1 MAEAGAISPGKLS
14 RYLAHTC
21 CHELS
26 IYLCISSNDNR
37 PGVKVMPR
45 ARRFGASQHL
55 VGAPGAW
62 VSRRSG
68 RRQDVRSERAAFGF
82 VAETALSPDPP
93 QQPRHSGPDH
103 EFGAA
108 ATRHRPVHGP
118 DRPPDIPPGTPAA
131 PGRPALPSLRRSP
144 SPHSHPSCPAACA
157 HTDRTCTRSRA
168 PARTQRTCTCL
179 GAHRARKH
187 TARAHRGAHAGCVQR
202 PSAAPPAG

>member
-1 MAEAGAISPGKLS
+1 MAEAGASSPGTFS
-14 RYLAHTC
+14 QHLAHTC
-21 CHELS
+21 CPELS

-62 VSRRSG
+62 VNRRSG
-68 RRQDVRSERAAFGF
+68 RRQDVRSERATFGF

-144 SPHSHPSCPAACA
+144 SLHSHPSCPAACA
-157 HTDRTCTRSRA
+157 RTDRTCTRSRA
-168 PARTQRTCTCL
+168 PARAQRTYTCL
-179 GAHRARKH
+179 GAHRARN
-187 TARAHRGAHAGCVQR
+187 TPRALTEARAGCVQR

>member
-62 VSRRSG
+62 VNRRSG

-118 DRPPDIPPGTPAA
+118 DRPLDIPPGTPAA

-144 SPHSHPSCPAACA
+144 SLHSHPSCPAACA
-157 HTDRTCTRSRA
+157 RTDRTCTRSRA
-168 PARTQRTCTCL
+168 PARAQRTYTCL
-179 GAHRARKH
+179 GAHRVRNTPRALTEAR
-187 TARAHRGAHAGCVQR
+187 AGCVQR